1 MLAVATLKALGKF
14 LVHCQWFLLAILK
27 VMLWLCKCLQDL
39 PVCQGLSSGGLWY
52 PVETITYV
60 QFWRTISIK
69 LFDMSWKIPTFWCFV
84 DFLIHFCEAN
94 NGMSQRIAS
103 VWSIFAFEAFRTINL
118 SECFQ
123 AFHCAQ
129 NAMLLNSLN
138 CFTLHPICYL
148 VFSCIPLC
156 SLFFWLLL
164 SSPPLWA
171 FWLVLHLSL
180 SCSFIVSD
188 NFLLVNNISLFNFSF
203 IIFNTASKIF
213 SGSGSLHHLFFSLCN
228 SCPFPSSVASSSSFL
243 FLSFFQS
250 EIPNLLGRDFPV
262 VRISVQ
268 KHCYNS

>member
-1 MLAVATLKALGKF
+1 MVSSCNFESNALTLQVSSRLACLSRIE
-14 LVHCQWFLLAILK
+14 QWWFVISCWDYYICSILRNNFNQAIRY
-27 VMLWLCKCLQDL
+27 VMENTNILMFC
-39 PVCQGLSSGGLWY
+39 
-52 PVETITYV
+52 
-60 QFWRTISIK
+60 R
-69 LFDMSWKIPTFWCFV
+69 
-84 DFLIHFCEAN
+84 LIYFCEAN

-171 FWLVLHLSL
+171 FWLFLHLSL

-213 SGSGSLHHLFFSLCN
+213 SGSGSLHLLFFSLCN